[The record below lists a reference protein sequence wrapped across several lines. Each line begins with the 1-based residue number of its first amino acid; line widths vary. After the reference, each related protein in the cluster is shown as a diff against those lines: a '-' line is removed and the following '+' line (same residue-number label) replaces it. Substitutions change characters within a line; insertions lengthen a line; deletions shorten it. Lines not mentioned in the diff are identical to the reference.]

1 MEEIRNEEVTTM
13 ETTEHYPVNN
23 VEPEEGGSNIVVPI
37 MIGGLLVAAAAS
49 AAGIIWKKRKS
60 KRKDKMIDELVK
72 EGYTIVPP
80 EKEYEDIVDSEIVE
94 EDEKPKKK

>member
-13 ETTEHYPVNN
+13 ETTENYPVNN

-37 MIGGLLVAAAAS
+37 MIGGLLVTAAAS

-80 EKEYEDIVDSEIVE
+80 EKEDEDIVDSEIVE
-94 EDEKPKKK
+94 DEKPKKK

>member
-23 VEPEEGGSNIVVPI
+23 VEPEENGSNIVVPI
-37 MIGGLLVAAAAS
+37 MIGGLLVTA

-80 EKEYEDIVDSEIVE
+80 EKEDEDIVDSEIVE